1 MRGLTACL
9 WITLRL
15 VSLARVVYALS
26 RIKLGKALKAIMKDK
41 SLENIIRES
50 LAIEVEEAKEAG
62 TVGFISR
69 ALTQATLPHR
79 PIAGNEFTR
88 SNGNFTISIISPSI
102 IGLPYGN
109 IPRLLVSWVTSEAVR
124 VRSPVLELGPSLSHF
139 MRELGMMP
147 TGGRWGSVT
156 RLRDQMTRLFASSVT
171 CVYADKH
178 KTGIIG
184 VKIVSEANLWW
195 DPKSP
200 DQIPLWRSSLRL
212 GTDFFNEI
220 INNPIPIDMR
230 ALKLLKRSPM
240 ALDIYCW
247 LTYRMSYL
255 KKSTEIPWA
264 ALEMQFGADYGR
276 TIDFKINFLK
286 QLQTVL
292 VVYPEARV
300 EEKERGLLLKPS
312 KPHVAHSFRPPLEG
326 ITARYERTPLPA
338 PFEEIPV
345 PELKTLPPSPPAKVV
360 LHEHPAKTT
369 DNSAIRL
376 FTETYEKA
384 KKVAPGWDVYALEHD
399 WRSWIAGKERPKDPD
414 AAFIGFCKQR
424 FQKKGRP

>member
-1 MRGLTACL
+1 
-9 WITLRL
+9 
-15 VSLARVVYALS
+15 
-26 RIKLGKALKAIMKDK
+26 MKNK
-41 SLENIIRES
+41 NINDPLIAEL
-50 LAIEVEEAKEAG
+50 LAIDTEDTQRAG

-79 PIAGNEFTR
+79 SIAGNEFTR
-88 SNGNFTISIISPSI
+88 RNGNFTLSIMSPSI

-109 IPRLLVSWVTSEAVR
+109 IPRLLISWVTSEAVR
-124 VRSPVLELGPSLSHF
+124 VRSFELELGPSLSHF
-139 MRELGMMP
+139 MRELGLVP

-156 RLRDQMTRLFASSVT
+156 RLRDQMNRLFASSIT
-171 CVYADKH
+171 CFYEDKH
-178 KTGIIG
+178 RTGMYG
-184 VKIVSEANLWW
+184 VKIVTEARLWW

-200 DQIPLWRSSLRL
+200 DQIPLWKSSLKL
-212 GTDFFNEI
+212 GADFYDEI

-255 KKSTEIPWA
+255 RKSTEIPWPI
-264 ALEMQFGADYGR
+264 LEMQFGADYQR

-292 VVYPEARV
+292 SVYPEANV
-300 EEKERGLLLKPS
+300 EERDRGLLLKPS
-312 KPHVAHSFRPPLEG
+312 KPHVAQAFKPPLSG
-326 ITARYERTPLPA
+326 TTPRFDRKPFPA
-338 PFEEIPV
+338 PFVDTLPVTEAKPIAPPTLSPV
-345 PELKTLPPSPPAKVV
+345 PSGNSQILPSVV
-360 LHEHPAKTT
+360 DSLVL
-369 DNSAIRL
+369 RL
-376 FTETYEKA
+376 LTETFEKA
-384 KKVAPGWDVYALEHD
+384 KKAAPGWDVYFLERE
-399 WRSWIAGKERPKDPD
+399 WREWIAGKERPKNPD